1 MLYQYVKASS
11 QKPEITPES
20 NLEPVNNQPSPN
32 KSKKIKKLIPS
43 ILITLGSILIVNV
56 IWPIISHEL
65 IFSPKIRREPILSP
79 LQDSNYIQTIES
91 SRTTST
97 NQPQQ
102 VLGSSVD
109 YKKASNWFP
118 SVDFNDKGSYQVSQY
133 SISIPEVN
141 IEDAKVIIGGEDL
154 DESTIHFPGTAL
166 PGQLGSPVIFGHSI
180 LRQFYAP
187 QIDNKDR
194 YISIFSKIMTLEE
207 DDEIFINF
215 DGIQYLYKVKEK
227 VEVQAEDVFILHHRL
242 NNRELKLITCTPEG
256 TYLRRGVV
264 IAELAEVY

>member
-11 QKPEITPES
+11 QKPEVTPKS
-20 NLEPVNNQPSPN
+20 NPEPANNPPSSN

-79 LQDSNYIQTIES
+79 LQDSDYIQTIES
-91 SRTTST
+91 SRTAIT

-118 SVDFNDKGSYQVSQY
+118 SVDFNDKGAYQINEY
-133 SISIPEVN
+133 SISIPKVN
-141 IEDAKVIIGGEDL
+141 IEDAKVIVGGEDL
-154 DESTIHFPGTAL
+154 NESTIHFPGTAL

-194 YISIFSKIMTLEE
+194 YVSIFSKIMTLEE

-215 DGIQYLYKVKEK
+215 DGIQYIYKVKEK
-227 VEVQAEDVFILHHRL
+227 VEVQPEDVFILQQRL

-264 IAELAEVY
+264 IAELAEVF